1 MHAVRHAL
9 RQLWRATIWAPG
21 AIPLD
26 EDKYGSLKRF
36 LLPYIDVV
44 LFLSGLSAVR
54 YGAPSLSEF
63 VPTGVTEAFGVLFIG
78 ATVMAFLGVVFPS
91 LLPLELAAKLT
102 LFALSVAY
110 LVALFLLTQA
120 GSEIR
125 GFITGYVAAVA
136 GLLLWRLA
144 FLGRERRERRAT

>member
-1 MHAVRHAL
+1 MSNALVRI
-9 RQLWRATIWAPG
+9 WRATIWCEG

-26 EDKYGSLKRF
+26 EDKYGSLKRY
-36 LLPYIDVV
+36 LLPYIDVA
-44 LFLSGLSAVR
+44 LFFSGLSAVR

-63 VPTGVTEAFGVLFIG
+63 VPNGVTEAFAVLFIG
-78 ATVMAFLGVVFPS
+78 ATVMAFIGVAFPR
-91 LLPLELAAKLT
+91 LPALEIAGKLT

-110 LVALFLLTQA
+110 AVALFLLTQA

>member
-1 MHAVRHAL
+1 MRRICNAL
-9 RQLWRATIWAPG
+9 GRLCRSTIWAPD

-26 EDKYGSLKRF
+26 EDKYGSLKRY

-44 LFLSGLSAVR
+44 LFFSGYSAVR

-63 VPTGVTEAFGVLFIG
+63 VPPGVTETFALLFMG
-78 ATVMAFLGVVFPS
+78 ATVMAFIGVVFPR
-91 LLPLELAAKLT
+91 LATLEVAAKLT

-110 LVALFLLTQA
+110 AVALFLLTQA

-144 FLGRERRERRAT
+144 FLGRERRERKAA

>member
-1 MHAVRHAL
+1 MNKPRRAL
-9 RQLWRATIWAPG
+9 TRFWSATIWAEG

-26 EDKYGSLKRF
+26 EDKFGSLKRY

-63 VPTGVTEAFGVLFIG
+63 VPVPVTQAFGLLFIG
-78 ATVMAFLGVVFPS
+78 ASVLAFVGVIFPS
-91 LLPLELAAKLT
+91 LVLMEVAGKLA
-102 LFALSVAY
+102 LFVLSVAY
-110 LVALFLLTQA
+110 TVALFLLTQD
-120 GSEIR
+120 GSAIR

-144 FLGRERRERRAT
+144 FLGRERRERRNS

>member
-1 MHAVRHAL
+1 MNKTKRVLSRF
-9 RQLWRATIWAPG
+9 WGATIWAPD

-26 EDKYGSLKRF
+26 EDKFGSLKRY

-63 VPTGVTEAFGVLFIG
+63 LPVPVTQVFGVLFIG
-78 ATVMAFLGVVFPS
+78 ATVLAFVGVVFPKLWLMEVAGKLS
-91 LLPLELAAKLT
+91 L
-102 LFALSVAY
+102 FVLSVAY
-110 LVALFLLTQA
+110 TVALFLLTQD
-120 GSEIR
+120 GSAIR

-144 FLGRERRERRAT
+144 FLGRERRERRNN

>member
-1 MHAVRHAL
+1 M
-9 RQLWRATIWAPG
+9 
-21 AIPLD
+21 PLD
-26 EDKYGSLKRF
+26 EDKYSSLKRY

-44 LFLSGLSAVR
+44 LFFSGLSAVR

-63 VPTGVTEAFGVLFIG
+63 VPKGVTEAFGVLFIG
-78 ATVMAFLGVVFPS
+78 ATVMAFVGVAFPR
-91 LLPLELAAKLT
+91 LWGVEVAAKLT

-110 LVALFLLTQA
+110 AVALFLLTQA

-125 GFITGYVAAVA
+125 GFIIGYVAAVA

-144 FLGRERRERRAT
+144 FLGRERKERRTA